1 MTPPVIRL
9 AAAVLA
15 LGTVAG
21 CASSAPPGASAPTA
35 TSGAAPVT
43 TSGAAAPGTTGVTT
57 TTAGPA
63 PTDATSGST
72 AAGTTVA
79 PAAVPVARRWVE
91 LVETIVRADKP
102 GPPTSARLYAYVT
115 ASYADAR
122 AAAAPDAA
130 SAVVRNVLRELAP
143 AHRNEIDALARALG
157 APDEVPATIADVAAT
172 YVERARTD
180 GWTRGDPDAA
190 LATEP
195 TGPGHWVRVGGLGP
209 LDATAGSWRRW
220 LVDGAT
226 FSVPEP
232 PAFGTDA
239 YAEQQRIVAAAVR
252 RRDAHWQQVIEFW
265 GGAPGTQAPAGIWLD
280 RLWSVARTGA
290 LATDDL
296 ALARAQSALART
308 VADAFMECWK
318 VKFTYWTARP
328 SMADP
333 SISLA
338 MANPAFPGY
347 VSGHST
353 VSAAAASVLSMLLPE
368 QRDEWWRE
376 AAEARD
382 SRLIAGIHFEIDNT
396 AGFQLGT
403 DVGAA
408 AVARLPRGG

>member
-1 MTPPVIRL
+1 MTPPVVRF

-15 LGTVAG
+15 FGTVAG
-21 CASSAPPGASAPTA
+21 CAASTSTSAGAPT
-35 TSGAAPVT
+35 T
-43 TSGAAAPGTTGVTT
+43 TLTTAAAPGTTGATT
-57 TTAGPA
+57 TTTVAG
-63 PTDATSGST
+63 T
-72 AAGTTVA
+72 TTVA
-79 PAAVPVARRWVE
+79 PADAPAARRWVE
-91 LVETIVRADKP
+91 LIETIVRADKP
-102 GPPTSARLYAYVT
+102 GPPTSARLYAYAT

-122 AAAAPDAA
+122 AIASSDEA
-130 SAVVRNVLRELAP
+130 SAAVRDVLRELAP
-143 AHRNEIDALARALG
+143 AHRDEIDALARALG
-157 APDEVPATIADVAAT
+157 APDEVPAAVAGIATT
-172 YVERARTD
+172 YVERSRTD
-180 GWTRGDPDAA
+180 GWTPGDPDAA
-190 LATEP
+190 MATEP
-195 TGPGHWVRVGGLGP
+195 AGPGHWVRVGGLGP
-209 LDATAGSWRRW
+209 LDATAGGWRRW

-226 FSVPEP
+226 FTVPEP
-232 PAFGTDA
+232 PAPGTDA

-280 RLWSVARTGA
+280 RLWSAGRTGA

-328 SMADP
+328 SMVDP

-353 VSAAAASVLSMLLPE
+353 VSAAAASVLSMLLPD

-403 DVGAA
+403 DVGAV